1 MKKVLLI
8 AGLALC
14 TSGAFAQIAK
24 IGPMVDGTQVRL
36 AKNAPAT
43 EARVDY
49 KASIFNHQTKD
60 ATVFKT
66 YTFASTE
73 TVTTGVLASTDMI
86 DDTTLN
92 AHAHANLNLASQWK
106 RFANRAE
113 LSDSL
118 AIYED
123 YPTLY
128 RNDSLIGAFM
138 GPNHGVTTDNGFMVL
153 DAMDCW
159 ASTADNDKY
168 INAWFA
174 LEPVTVPTGAAMVDI
189 SFHQFNSQKRYEKN
203 FIDYKGAN
211 GHWYSF
217 EVNVAGVD
225 VNINGAT
232 ADLYSTTLPSECA
245 QVASLE
251 LRFRYSAINL
261 GPANDH
267 GYLWAVDEIELTA
280 LSGMARWSFNTPG
293 YVDGVYGQIPQGWN
307 LPLSYVVNVRN
318 TGSLPLNDA
327 HIIVKHQYWS
337 NGAWGEEEEVL
348 STTPMDIPA
357 GNATKDYH
365 LRINERGFHADSV
378 APGAQYRDYGFD
390 WASATPYYWPG
401 FDTND
406 MTAANYNY
414 GIDRNRWTYRGLPT
428 DEVGKHRF
436 ILVATANEGSMVE
449 GLDTMVYIV
458 TKPIGGSEDD
468 KEMGLT
474 VPGYRWGIDNG
485 VIPGGSE
492 FTYQFMFQDGQRYF
506 TSANEGHT
514 YQNGYSVYNRFVT
527 PDTIPTSI
535 DPDETSDTYGE
546 EVPWV
551 FRGMEIVT
559 ATYLDSHDISGVSLA
574 LNMLRWCK
582 PGADYN
588 FSLYYFNANSFF
600 GTSGGLVTAAS
611 GRLPGDSAGYYLPNY
626 NGTVRYNAVN
636 ILFPNQPAI
645 EPNSNY
651 MFGYVNQGGKF
662 GPARQRGQ
670 SLENVSGQFKHVDYT
685 EIPALAEYSNQ
696 ITPKG
701 PMATG
706 LLDDPAGGD
715 DATLWGGQWTWAPMI
730 RMIVGPKRALPKA
743 QVTIQCDENG
753 VDADHM
759 ASYWVS
765 KDGRTDL
772 CNEVDQVAKG
782 GTYGYYIIP
791 GYPGESDSLG
801 THSDTSYFSHSVI
814 DAIYIDDQ
822 PIDLSPEALD
832 NNPLVSYGDYSV
844 VNTLHDGY
852 DDNGQPN
859 NEEIWPALLER
870 NYYRVYLQ
878 DVQENHTIRAVASWH
893 ALSIQ
898 DIAPEVNLLLSPNPA
913 TSQVKLNITGVNG
926 KVNCNIIDMSGRV
939 IYNADLATETEHVIN
954 LNGVPAGAYFVRITS
969 DSFSKVEKLI
979 VR

>member
-24 IGPMVDGTQVRL
+24 IAPMVDGTQVRL

-49 KASIFNHQTKD
+49 KASIFNHQTK
-60 ATVFKT
+60 ASTVFKT

-86 DDTTLN
+86 NDTTLN

-106 RFANRAE
+106 RFNNRAE
-113 LSDSL
+113 LSDSV
-118 AIYED
+118 AIFDD
-123 YPTLY
+123 YPLVY
-128 RNDSLIGAFM
+128 RNDSLIGAYM
-138 GPNHGVTTDNGFMVL
+138 GSAHGVTGDDGFMLL
-153 DAMDCW
+153 DALDCW
-159 ASTADNDKY
+159 ATTADNDKY

-189 SFHQFNSQKRYEKN
+189 SFHQFIGQKRYERN

-211 GHWYSF
+211 GHWYAF

-225 VNINGAT
+225 LGINDQGA
-232 ADLYSTTLPSECA
+232 DQVSVTLPSECA

-251 LRFRYSAINL
+251 LRFRYSAVRAA
-261 GPANDH
+261 GDF
-267 GYLWAVDEIELTA
+267 GFFWVVDDITLTS
-280 LSGMARWSFNTPG
+280 LSGIARWTFNTPG
-293 YVDGVYGQIPQGWN
+293 YIDGFYGQIPQGWN

-318 TGSLPLNDA
+318 TGDLPLNQA
-327 HIIVKHQYWS
+327 KITVKHQYWT
-337 NGAWGEEEEVL
+337 NGAWSDEEEVF

-365 LRINERGFHADSV
+365 LRINERGFHVDSTS
-378 APGAQYRDYGFD
+378 ANNPDRGFYGHSGTPDY
-390 WASATPYYWPG
+390 WAGY
-401 FDTND
+401 DTSD
-406 MTAANYNY
+406 YTAANYTY
-414 GIDRNRWTYRGLPT
+414 GIDRDRWTYRGLPT
-428 DEVGKHRF
+428 ENVGKNRF
-436 ILVATANEGSMVE
+436 ILVATANGGSME
-449 GLDTMVYIV
+449 YGLDTMVYTV
-458 TKPIGGSEDD
+458 TKQIGGSAEDA
-468 KEMGLT
+468 EMGLT
-474 VPGYRWGIDNG
+474 VPGYRWGLDNS

-492 FTYQFMFQDGQRYF
+492 FTYQFIFDDEGEQYYTTR
-506 TSANEGHT
+506 NEGHA
-514 YQNGYSVYNRFVT
+514 YQNGYTVYTRFVT

-559 ATYLDSHDISGVSLA
+559 STLLDSHDVSGVNIA
-574 LNMLRWCK
+574 VEMLRWGK
-582 PGADYN
+582 PRADYN
-588 FSLYYFNANSFF
+588 FGLYTYNSAAVF
-600 GTSGGLVTAAS
+600 GTNGTIISSAS
-611 GRLPGDSAGYYLPNY
+611 GRLPGDSTGYVLPNY

-636 ILFPNQPAI
+636 VLFPNQPEI
-645 EPNSNY
+645 EPNTNY

-662 GPARQRGQ
+662 APARHRIA
-670 SLENVSGQFKHVDYT
+670 SLEVANQDPVDYKD
-685 EIPALAEYSNQ
+685 IPALADYSNQ
-696 ITPKG
+696 LTPAG
-701 PMATG
+701 MYYTG
-706 LLDDPAGGD
+706 LMEDPTAGD
-715 DATLWGGQWTWAPMI
+715 DNTLWGYYWNWAPQI
-730 RMIVGPKRALPKA
+730 RMIVGPKRELPKA

-870 NYYRVYLQ
+870 NFYRVYLQ